1 MKYLKKITDKDA
13 YESAPFLKSTI
24 NKQLIKNEVLSLR
37 IDQLELLLDGAL
49 QEITKLNN
57 TKIRN

>member
-49 QEITKLNN
+49 QEITKLN
-57 TKIRN
+57 